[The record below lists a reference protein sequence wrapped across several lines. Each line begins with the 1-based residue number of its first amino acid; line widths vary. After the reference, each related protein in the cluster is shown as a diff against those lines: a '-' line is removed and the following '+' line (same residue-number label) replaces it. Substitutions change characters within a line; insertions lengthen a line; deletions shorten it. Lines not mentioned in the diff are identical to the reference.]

1 MQKRSFEHL
10 SRRERQIMN
19 VIYRLGEALVSDV
32 RDNIPDPPS
41 YSAVRA
47 LLVLLES
54 KGHLKH
60 RKVGRAYLYKPVV
73 SRDKTR
79 HSALKQ
85 LMHTFFDGSA
95 ENVMA
100 ALLGSSVKLSEDEL
114 EKIERLIKQKREGK
128 ENESV

>member
-1 MQKRSFEHL
+1 MQKHSFEHL

-32 RDNIPDPPS
+32 RSNMPDPPG

-47 LLVLLES
+47 LLVLLEN

-60 RKVGRAYLYKPVV
+60 RKVGRAYLYRPVV

-79 HSALKQ
+79 HSALRQ
-85 LMHTFFDGSA
+85 LIHTFFDGSV
-95 ENVMA
+95 EHVLA
-100 ALLGSSVKLSEDEL
+100 ALLGASVELSQEEL
-114 EKIERLIKQKREGK
+114 EKIEQLIKQKREAK
-128 ENESV
+128 ENERV